1 MFWHNKKNNNY
12 YIIKL
17 SNNSIIIQN
26 YENKEDNYELT
37 NYPEDCHLSGF
48 IYTKDYNDY
57 LCCSST
63 NGYINIWD
71 LYKKQIFKV
80 INTDSNYLIYII
92 QWNSKYIIVVDY
104 TNYSFKVIDI
114 ETDKIVSDIG
124 SQHKKKLICI
134 KKIYHPIYGESLL
147 SSSLDKQIKLWTL

>member
-17 SNNSIIIQN
+17 SQNSINIQN
-26 YENKEDNYELT
+26 YFNKDDNYELI
-37 NYPEDCHLSGF
+37 NDPEDCHLSGF

-71 LYKKQIFKV
+71 LYNKKIFKV
-80 INTDSNYLIYII
+80 INTDSSYLMYII
-92 QWNSKYIIVVDY
+92 QWNSKYIIVADY

-114 ETDKIVSDIG
+114 ETGKIVSDIG
-124 SQHKKKLICI
+124 GQHKKKLICI

-147 SSSLDKQIKLWTL
+147 SASEDNQIKLWTI